1 MPSISSET
9 APNPILDMIEGG
21 QHLIPP
27 YMWGG
32 VKRYMVDRIPPG
44 DFLTALFSNDLMD
57 AFGRADDE
65 NSANMRR
72 YCQFLYNYAPRGSY
86 GSREAVRAW
95 LNPEPTDD

>member
-1 MPSISSET
+1 MTKSLIKEQT
-9 APNPILDMIEGG
+9 AEMIERGA
-21 QHLIPP
+21 HLIPS

-44 DFLTALFSNDLMD
+44 DFLTALFSNDLME

-65 NSANMRR
+65 NQSNMRR

-86 GSREAVRAW
+86 GSPENVRAW
-95 LNPEPTDD
+95 LKGESNDG